1 MERKWNC
8 KCFYE
13 SLILISISI
22 LTPYQ
27 VSYYLALI
35 LTSVGITSVTQQ
47 TLLNGF
53 LQLWNL
59 LIAVIAA
66 SMVDRLG
73 RRFLFLTSAVGML
86 CSYIVITGLSGSFAN
101 TGVTAVGTAV
111 IPFLF
116 IYYAFYDIAFTPLL
130 VAYPVEI
137 WPYGLRAR
145 GVAVTLTSTLA
156 AVFFNIFVNPIALQA
171 IAWKYYIVYIVMGF
185 LIITTIYYTYPETRG
200 HSLEEMARIFDGD
213 SAEVPQDGAILNKIQ
228 QQEEVGDECI
238 HVEIITEKAS

>member
-1 MERKWNC
+1 
-8 KCFYE
+8 
-13 SLILISISI
+13 
-22 LTPYQ
+22 
-27 VSYYLALI
+27 LI

-66 SMVDRLG
+66 SMVDKLG
-73 RRFLFLTSAVGML
+73 RRILFLTSAVGML
-86 CSYIVITGLSGSFAN
+86 CTYIAITGLSGSFAN
-101 TGVTAVGTAV
+101 TGVSAIGTAV

-145 GVAVTLTSTLA
+145 GVAVTLTTTLA

-185 LIITTIYYTYPETRG
+185 LIVITIYYTYPETRG
-200 HSLEEMARIFDGD
+200 HSLEEMAFIFDGE
-213 SAEVPQDGAILNKIQ
+213 SAEVPQDGVILNQIQ
-228 QQEEVGDECI
+228 QQKEVNDDAT
-238 HVEIITEKAS
+238 HVEEINEKTA

>member
-1 MERKWNC
+1 M
-8 KCFYE
+8 
-13 SLILISISI
+13 
-22 LTPYQ
+22 
-27 VSYYLALI
+27 I

-66 SMVDRLG
+66 SMVDKLG
-73 RRFLFLTSAVGML
+73 RRILFLTSAVGML
-86 CSYIVITGLSGSFAN
+86 CTYIAITGLSGSFAN
-101 TGVTAVGTAV
+101 TGVSAIGTAV

-145 GVAVTLTSTLA
+145 GVAVTLTTTLA

-185 LIITTIYYTYPETRG
+185 LIVITIYYTYPETRG
-200 HSLEEMARIFDGD
+200 HSLEEMAFIFDGE
-213 SAEVPQDGAILNKIQ
+213 SAEVPQDGVILNQIQ
-228 QQEEVGDECI
+228 QQKEVNDDAT
-238 HVEIITEKAS
+238 HVEEINEKTA